1 MGGFVCVLRL
11 LIASVGLRGFG
22 LVCGAALVSG
32 LVLCGS
38 MV

>member
-11 LIASVGLRGFG
+11 LIASVVLRGFG
-22 LVCGAALVSG
+22 LVCGASLVSG